1 MLDEGVR
8 KIVLAA
14 LESRWAKF
22 YDPELMVCAMVLHPK
37 VKMSSFRAD
46 HSTLRIGPFDVICTK
61 LYIKLFGK
69 NPGKQGQSLVHYLT
83 NRNVFEPKYA
93 SHFDNPF
100 DFWEYTSA
108 AHKEL
113 AELAVWEDF
122 GVRWMEYTI
131 QKRTAWEWS
140 LQLDFL
146 PLGWSYAVDDPQL
159 EDLEKEVGEEAGVE
173 DAAELVRDSVT
184 VDFFTLNDSFGYK
197 PPVEQNM

>member
-14 LESRWAKF
+14 LESRWVKF

-46 HSTLRIGPFDVICTK
+46 HSTSHIGPLGVICTK

-69 NPGKQGQSLVHYLT
+69 NPGKLGQSLVHYLT

-93 SHFDNPF
+93 SQFDNPF
-100 DFWEYTSA
+100 DFWEYASA

-113 AELAVWEDF
+113 AELAVVLLKVSPHAA
-122 GVRWMEYTI
+122 GVERFWSTMVEYTI
-131 QKRTAWEWS
+131 QKRTACEWS
-140 LQLDFL
+140 LQLNFL
-146 PLGWSYAVDDPQL
+146 PLGWSYAVDDPQ
-159 EDLEKEVGEEAGVE
+159 
-173 DAAELVRDSVT
+173 RN
-184 VDFFTLNDSFGYK
+184 VDWRISK
-197 PPVEQNM
+197 RK